1 MNELRRKKTTT
12 SVVNDFLKPQI
23 IERRI
28 PSFYG
33 SDQRLTGSETLVIDD
48 VRQSVMLD
56 IDSVTHILKNEC
68 TIVDEAA
75 AAAQQAAETQKHKLN
90 NRTVIVVEDQ
100 LINTNGVEKLKNN
113 ETLKIDVR
121 NNSRKA
127 EKSASVGYLNGSDV
141 MTNGNGTI
149 DRLDQSSNEFLTRS
163 ERAQFERV
171 DNKQKKDTYTVS
183 LSFYYYLLIIHFKS
197 LKGKN

>member
-1 MNELRRKKTTT
+1 MNDLRRKKTTT
-12 SVVNDFLKPQI
+12 VVNDFLKPQI

-75 AAAQQAAETQKHKLN
+75 AAAQQAAESQKHKLN

-100 LINTNGVEKLKNN
+100 LINTNGVEKIKNN

-127 EKSASVGYLNGSDV
+127 EKSASVGYLNGNDV
-141 MTNGNGTI
+141 TPNGNATI

-183 LSFYYYLLIIHFKS
+183 LSFHYTLIIHFKS

>member
-75 AAAQQAAETQKHKLN
+75 AAAAQQAAESQKHKLN

-127 EKSASVGYLNGSDV
+127 EKSASIGYLNGSDV
-141 MTNGNGTI
+141 TTNGNGTI

-171 DNKQKKDTYTVS
+171 DTKLKKDTYTVS
-183 LSFYYYLLIIHFKS
+183 LSFHYTLIFHFKS
-197 LKGKN
+197 LKGN

>member
-1 MNELRRKKTTT
+1 
-12 SVVNDFLKPQI
+12 
-23 IERRI
+23 
-28 PSFYG
+28 
-33 SDQRLTGSETLVIDD
+33 
-48 VRQSVMLD
+48 MLD